1 MTGRVDLIA
10 NAKDYVGGSCQPS
23 WTLLSVFY
31 IFLFE
36 RIIDLR
42 SGLRRVLKS
51 SAMARRLLYTQQ
63 VLAWVLV
70 SCTITLALRAAHS
83 TVCCIYVHTAAAA
96 AGHDMEGEGKEVED
110 LIIFWG
116 GNWLAVSE
124 TKFRQGQIQNSRI
137 CAQSALTE
145 LPGNSFSSPGYPT
158 HTRRQQRAKQI
169 NRKQIFK

>member
-1 MTGRVDLIA
+1 MLAVRVSR
-10 NAKDYVGGSCQPS
+10 VGHFSPS
-23 WTLLSVFY
+23 SIYSYLRELS
-31 IFLFE
+31 IFAQVSDECWSRRRWPDAFC
-36 RIIDLR
+36 IR
-42 SGLRRVLKS
+42 SKCWAGCC
-51 SAMARRLLYTQQ
+51 M
-63 VLAWVLV
+63 V

-96 AGHDMEGEGKEVED
+96 GHDMEGEEKEVED

-145 LPGNSFSSPGYPT
+145 LPGNSFSSSGYPT